1 MKSSKIAIFIDV
13 ENLTQWVKEDGPEKL
28 LSELSS
34 TGQIIVR
41 RAYGNWTNQNLFNF
55 QGNLNRSGFELI
67 HNYHPISGKNSSDIQ
82 LTIDVMEYAL
92 RLNDVD
98 WFVLATGDSDFS
110 PLFRRLREIG
120 KEVIG
125 VGPRSALSESV
136 KTSCSRYVYTDITQ
150 ETIKLALADAI
161 ELVEKAL
168 KTFEE
173 PVSYSS
179 LKNLMIN
186 IDSAFD
192 EKALGFKSFSE
203 FLKSI
208 DSIELVRSEDTKT
221 WLASPKLSKSEN
233 ADAPKIKKGEQ
244 QITDILET
252 YQKLLKEKSWPSIP
266 SDYLSKIY
274 NVLITLPPLTRTEL
288 TEAVIDKL
296 DDKKITSSD
305 IKRVISIFMKSKLFC
320 LPSNNANNVEESSD
334 KNCWRLEQN
343 ENYIKDIDIALIAR
357 LASSCIENDIELV
370 PEVVTKCLY
379 GNYKKEKLQHLI
391 NQGYDLYKE
400 IKQQY
405 GQKPGILRIKQRL
418 G

>member
-13 ENLTQWVKEDGPEKL
+13 ENLTPWVKEDGPEKL
-28 LSELSS
+28 LSEISP
-34 TGQIIVR
+34 TGQTIVR

-92 RLNDVD
+92 RLNDVE

-136 KTSCSRYVYTDITQ
+136 KTSCSRYIYTDITQ
-150 ETIKLALADAI
+150 ETIKLALDDAI
-161 ELVEKAL
+161 DLVEKAL

-173 PVSYSS
+173 PAPYSS
-179 LKNLMIN
+179 LKSVMIN

-208 DSIELVRSEDTKT
+208 DSIDLVRSEDAKT
-221 WLASPKLSKSEN
+221 WLAAPKLSKM
-233 ADAPKIKKGEQ
+233 
-244 QITDILET
+244 TT
-252 YQKLLKEKSWPSIP
+252 SI
-266 SDYLSKIY
+266 
-274 NVLITLPPLTRTEL
+274 
-288 TEAVIDKL
+288 
-296 DDKKITSSD
+296 
-305 IKRVISIFMKSKLFC
+305 
-320 LPSNNANNVEESSD
+320 
-334 KNCWRLEQN
+334 
-343 ENYIKDIDIALIAR
+343 
-357 LASSCIENDIELV
+357 
-370 PEVVTKCLY
+370 
-379 GNYKKEKLQHLI
+379 H
-391 NQGYDLYKE
+391 
-400 IKQQY
+400 
-405 GQKPGILRIKQRL
+405 
-418 G
+418 

>member
-13 ENLTQWVKEDGPEKL
+13 ENLTQWVKEDGSEKL

-92 RLNDVD
+92 RLSDVD

-136 KTSCSRYVYTDITQ
+136 KTSCSRYIYTDITQ
-150 ETIKLALADAI
+150 ETIKLALDDAI
-161 ELVEKAL
+161 DLVQKAL
-168 KTFEE
+168 KTFDE
-173 PVSYSS
+173 PAAYSS
-179 LKNLMIN
+179 LKSVMMN

-203 FLKSI
+203 FLKST
-208 DSIELVRSEDTKT
+208 DSIELIRSDDAKT
-221 WLASPKLSKSEN
+221 WLATPKSSNNDTSDSLKIDK
-233 ADAPKIKKGEQ
+233 DAQ
-244 QITDILET
+244 QITSQVES
-252 YQKLLKEKSWPSIP
+252 YQKLLKEKNWPSIP
-266 SDYLSKIY
+266 SDYLTKIY
-274 NVLITLPPLTRTEL
+274 NVLITLPPLPRNEL
-288 TEAVIDKL
+288 TEVVIGKL
-296 DDKKITSSD
+296 QDNKITSTD
-305 IKRVISIFMKSKLFC
+305 VKRAISIFMKSKLFN
-320 LPSNNANNVEESSD
+320 LSSNSD
-334 KNCWRLEQN
+334 ETIEKNCWQLEKKMTFIHN
-343 ENYIKDIDIALIAR
+343 IDVALIAR
-357 LASSCIENDIELV
+357 IASGCIDNDIELN
-370 PEVVTKCLY
+370 PEIVAKCLY
-379 GNYKKEKLQHLI
+379 GNYKKDKLLGLI

-400 IKQQY
+400 IKKQY
-405 GQKPGILRIKQRL
+405 GQKHGNLRIKQ
-418 G
+418 

>member
-67 HNYHPISGKNSSDIQ
+67 HNFHPISGKNSSDIQ

-92 RLNDVD
+92 RLSDVE

-150 ETIKLALADAI
+150 ETIKLALDDAI
-161 ELVEKAL
+161 DLVEKAL
-168 KTFEE
+168 KTFAD

-179 LKNLMIN
+179 LKNVMIN

-208 DSIELVRSEDTKT
+208 DSIELIRSDDAKT
-221 WLASPKLSKSEN
+221 WLATPKSLNIDTSDSL
-233 ADAPKIKKGEQ
+233 KIDKDEQ
-244 QITDILET
+244 LMASQIES
-252 YQKLLKEKSWPSIP
+252 YQKLLKEKNWPSIP
-266 SDYLSKIY
+266 NDYLTKIY
-274 NVLITLPPLTRTEL
+274 NVLITLPPLPKNEL
-288 TEAVIDKL
+288 TEVVIGKL
-296 DDKKITSSD
+296 QDNKITSTD
-305 IKRVISIFMKSKLFC
+305 VKRAISVFMKSKLFY
-320 LPSNNANNVEESSD
+320 LPSNVDESID
-334 KNCWRLEQN
+334 KNCWQLEKNRGFLQ
-343 ENYIKDIDIALIAR
+343 KVDIALIAR
-357 LASSCIENDIELV
+357 LVSGCIENDIELN
-370 PEVVTKCLY
+370 PEVVTQCLY
-379 GNYKKEKLQHLI
+379 GNYKKDKLLDLI
-391 NQGYDLYKE
+391 SQGYDLYKE
-400 IKQQY
+400 IKKQY
-405 GQKPGILRIKQRL
+405 GQKHGILQIKVIAQSL
-418 G
+418 D

>member
-13 ENLTQWVKEDGPEKL
+13 ENLTQWVKEDGPENL
-28 LSELSS
+28 LFELSS

-41 RAYGNWTNQNLFNF
+41 RAYGNWTNQNLLNF

-92 RLNDVD
+92 RLNDIE

-136 KTSCSRYVYTDITQ
+136 KTSCSRYIYTGITQ
-150 ETIKLALADAI
+150 ETIKLVIDDAI

-168 KTFEE
+168 GNFVE
-173 PVSYSS
+173 PVSFS
-179 LKNLMIN
+179 LLKTAMIN

-192 EKALGFKSFSE
+192 EKSLGFKSFSE
-203 FLKSI
+203 FLKSV
-208 DSIELVRSEDTKT
+208 DSIELTRSDDAKT
-221 WLASPKLSKSEN
+221 WLAAPKLSKK
-233 ADAPKIKKGEQ
+233 DASDSLKTELEEQ
-244 QITDILET
+244 RITALVDS
-252 YQKLLKEKSWPSIP
+252 YQKFLKERDWPSIP
-266 SDYLSKIY
+266 RGFLSKIY
-274 NVLITLPPLTRTEL
+274 EALATLQPLPRNEL
-288 TEAVIDKL
+288 TEAIIRKI
-296 DDKKITSSD
+296 DDKEITSTD
-305 IKRVISIFMKSKLFC
+305 INRAIHIFLKTKLF
-320 LPSNNANNVEESSD
+320 SIS
-334 KNCWRLEQN
+334 KNCWQLKKN

-357 LASSCIENDIELV
+357 LVWGCTENTVELIPDIV
-370 PEVVTKCLY
+370 IKCLY
-379 GNYKKEKLQHLI
+379 GAYQKDELSDLI
-391 NQGYDLYKE
+391 NQGNILYND

-405 GQKPGILRIKQRL
+405 NKKTAF
-418 G
+418 

>member
-120 KEVIG
+120 KDVIG

-136 KTSCSRYVYTDITQ
+136 KTSCSRYIYTDITQ
-150 ETIKLALADAI
+150 ETIKLALDDAI
-161 ELVEKAL
+161 DLVEKAL

-173 PVSYSS
+173 PAPYSS
-179 LKNLMIN
+179 LKSVMIN

-208 DSIELVRSEDTKT
+208 DSIELVRSDDAKT
-221 WLASPKLSKSEN
+221 WLAAPKLSKIDNNDSL
-233 ADAPKIKKGEQ
+233 KIEKDEQ
-244 QITDILET
+244 QITTNQVES
-252 YQKLLKEKSWPSIP
+252 YQKLLKEKNWSSIP
-266 SDYLSKIY
+266 GDYLSKIY
-274 NVLITLPPLTRTEL
+274 NVLITLPPLPRNEL
-288 TEAVIDKL
+288 TEVVIGKL
-296 DDKKITSSD
+296 EDNKITSTD
-305 IKRVISIFMKSKLFC
+305 VKRAISIFMKSKLFY
-320 LPSNNANNVEESSD
+320 LPSNVDKTID
-334 KNCWRLEQN
+334 KNCWQLEKNRTFIQH
-343 ENYIKDIDIALIAR
+343 IDISLLAR
-357 LASSCIENDIELV
+357 LASGCIEHDIELN
-370 PEVVTKCLY
+370 PEIAAKCLY
-379 GNYKKEKLQHLI
+379 GSYKKEKLKNLI
-391 NQGYDLYKE
+391 DQGYDLYKE

-405 GQKPGILRIKQRL
+405 GQKHGILRIKQ
-418 G
+418 

>member
-28 LSELSS
+28 LSELSP

-92 RLNDVD
+92 RLNDVE

-136 KTSCSRYVYTDITQ
+136 KTSCSRYIYTDITQ
-150 ETIKLALADAI
+150 ETIKLALDDAI
-161 ELVEKAL
+161 DLVEKAL
-168 KTFEE
+168 KTFDE
-173 PVSYSS
+173 PAPYSS
-179 LKNLMIN
+179 LKSVMIN

-192 EKALGFKSFSE
+192 EKALGFKSFSD

-208 DSIELVRSEDTKT
+208 DSIELVRSDDAKT
-221 WLASPKLSKSEN
+221 WLASPKSSKSDN
-233 ADAPKIKKGEQ
+233 VDSPKIQKGEQ
-244 QITDILET
+244 QVIALVET
-252 YQKLLKEKSWPSIP
+252 YQKLLKEKNWPSIP
-266 SDYLSKIY
+266 YDYLSKIY
-274 NVLITLPPLTRTEL
+274 NVLITLLPLPRNEL
-288 TEAVIDKL
+288 TEAVISKLADKR
-296 DDKKITSSD
+296 ITSTD
-305 IKRVISIFMKSKLFC
+305 IKRAVSIFMKSKLFTPP
-320 LPSNNANNVEESSD
+320 LNAEESPD
-334 KNCWRLEQN
+334 KNCWRLEKN
-343 ENYIKDIDIALIAR
+343 EHYIKDIDIALIAR
-357 LASSCIENDIELV
+357 LVSGCIENDIELDPNIV
-370 PEVVTKCLY
+370 AKCLY
-379 GNYKKEKLQHLI
+379 GNYKKDKLQNLI
-391 NQGYDLYKE
+391 DHGYDLYKE

-405 GQKPGILRIKQRL
+405 GQKHGILQIKQ
-418 G
+418 

>member
-13 ENLTQWVKEDGPEKL
+13 ENLTQWVKDDGPENL

-92 RLNDVD
+92 RLNDVE

-136 KTSCSRYVYTDITQ
+136 KTSCSKYIYTGITQ
-150 ETIKLALADAI
+150 ETIKLVIDDAI

-168 KTFEE
+168 RNFVE
-173 PVSYSS
+173 PVPFS
-179 LKNLMIN
+179 LLKTAMIN

-192 EKALGFKSFSE
+192 EKSLGFKSFSE
-203 FLKSI
+203 FLKSV
-208 DSIELVRSEDTKT
+208 DSIELIRSDDAKT
-221 WLASPKLSKSEN
+221 WLAAPKLSKKDNSTS
-233 ADAPKIKKGEQ
+233 
-244 QITDILET
+244 QITELEEQRISALVDS
-252 YQKLLKEKSWPSIP
+252 YQKFLKERDWPSIP
-266 SDYLSKIY
+266 RGFLSKIY
-274 NVLITLPPLTRTEL
+274 EALATLQPLPKNEL
-288 TEAVIDKL
+288 TEAIIRKI
-296 DDKKITSSD
+296 DDKEITSTD
-305 IKRVISIFMKSKLFC
+305 INRAIHIFLKTKLF
-320 LPSNNANNVEESSD
+320 SFF
-334 KNCWRLEQN
+334 KNCWQLKKN
-343 ENYIKDIDIALIAR
+343 ENYIRDIDIALIAR
-357 LASSCIENDIELV
+357 LVSGCTENAVELI
-370 PEVVTKCLY
+370 PEIVIKCLY
-379 GNYKKEKLQHLI
+379 GTYKKDELLDLI
-391 NQGYDLYKE
+391 NQGNTLYNE
-400 IKQQY
+400 RNNNSIK
-405 GQKPGILRIKQRL
+405 KNGILITK
-418 G
+418 

>member
-92 RLNDVD
+92 RLNDVE

-136 KTSCSRYVYTDITQ
+136 KTSCSRYIYTDITL
-150 ETIKLALADAI
+150 ETIKLALDDAI
-161 ELVEKAL
+161 DLVEKAL
-168 KTFEE
+168 RTFEE
-173 PVSYSS
+173 PAPYSA
-179 LKNLMIN
+179 LKSVMMN

-208 DSIELVRSEDTKT
+208 DSIELVRSDDAKT
-221 WLASPKLSKSEN
+221 WLA
-233 ADAPKIKKGEQ
+233 APKISKNYNDSLSVKKEEQ
-244 QITDILET
+244 QITALLET
-252 YQKLLKEKSWPSIP
+252 YQKLLKEKNWPSIP
-266 SDYLSKIY
+266 IDYLSKIY
-274 NVLITLPPLTRTEL
+274 NVLIDLPPLPRNEL
-288 TEAVIDKL
+288 TEIVIGKL
-296 DDKKITSSD
+296 EDNKITSTD
-305 IKRVISIFMKSKLFC
+305 VKRAISIFMKSKLF
-320 LPSNNANNVEESSD
+320 PQNNLEKLLD
-334 KNCWRLEQN
+334 KSYWKLEKN
-343 ENYIKDIDIALIAR
+343 EHYIKDIDITLIAR
-357 LASSCIENDIELV
+357 LVSGCIENNIELDL
-370 PEVVTKCLY
+370 EVVSKCLY
-379 GNYKKEKLQHLI
+379 GNYKKDKLKMLI
-391 NQGYDLYKE
+391 DQGYDLYKE

-405 GQKPGILRIKQRL
+405 GQKHGILRIK
-418 G
+418 

>member
-150 ETIKLALADAI
+150 ETIKLAIDDAI
-161 ELVEKAL
+161 NLVEKAL

-173 PVSYSS
+173 PAPYSS
-179 LKNLMIN
+179 LKNVMIN

-208 DSIELVRSEDTKT
+208 DSIELVRSDDAKS
-221 WLASPKLSKSEN
+221 WLAAPKLSKTDNTDSL
-233 ADAPKIKKGEQ
+233 KIKKEEQ
-244 QITDILET
+244 ELTALVET
-252 YQKLLKEKSWPSIP
+252 YQKLLKEKNWSSIP

-274 NVLITLPPLTRTEL
+274 NVLITLPPLPRNEL
-288 TEAVIDKL
+288 TEAVIGKL
-296 DDKKITSSD
+296 DDKKITSTD
-305 IKRVISIFMKSKLFC
+305 IKRAISIFMKSKLFC
-320 LPSNNANNVEESSD
+320 PTLSAEESLD
-334 KNCWRLEQN
+334 KNCWRLEKN
-343 ENYIKDIDIALIAR
+343 EHYIKDIDIALIAR
-357 LASSCIENDIELV
+357 LAYGCIENDTELD
-370 PEVVTKCLY
+370 PEIVAKCLY
-379 GNYKKEKLQHLI
+379 GNYKKNKLLLLI
-391 NQGYDLYKE
+391 DQGYDLYKE
-400 IKQQY
+400 MKQQKD
-405 GQKPGILRIKQRL
+405 QKHGILRIKH
-418 G
+418 

>member
-67 HNYHPISGKNSSDIQ
+67 HNFHPISGKNSSDIQ

-92 RLNDVD
+92 RLSDVE

-150 ETIKLALADAI
+150 ETIKLVMDDAI
-161 ELVEKAL
+161 DLVEKAL
-168 KTFEE
+168 KNFDD
-173 PVSYSS
+173 PAPFS
-179 LKNLMIN
+179 LLKTAMIN

-208 DSIELVRSEDTKT
+208 DSLDLIRSDDNKT
-221 WLASPKLSKSEN
+221 WLAAPKLSKNEQTELPKSEQE
-233 ADAPKIKKGEQ
+233 DQ
-244 QITDILET
+244 QISALIET

-266 SDYLSKIY
+266 NDYLTKVY
-274 NVLITLPPLTRTEL
+274 KALITLPPLPKNEL
-288 TEAVIDKL
+288 TEAVIGKIE
-296 DDKKITSSD
+296 DKKITSTD
-305 IKRVISIFMKSKLFC
+305 ITRAISIFWKSKLFTT
-320 LPSNNANNVEESSD
+320 
-334 KNCWRLEQN
+334 Q
-343 ENYIKDIDIALIAR
+343 
-357 LASSCIENDIELV
+357 
-370 PEVVTKCLY
+370 
-379 GNYKKEKLQHLI
+379 
-391 NQGYDLYKE
+391 
-400 IKQQY
+400 
-405 GQKPGILRIKQRL
+405 
-418 G
+418 

>member
-13 ENLTQWVKEDGPEKL
+13 ENLTQWVKEDGAEKL

-67 HNYHPISGKNSSDIQ
+67 HNFHPISGKNSSDIQ

-92 RLNDVD
+92 RLSDVE

-150 ETIKLALADAI
+150 ETIKLVMDDAI
-161 ELVEKAL
+161 DLVEKAL
-168 KTFEE
+168 KNFDD
-173 PVSYSS
+173 PAPFS
-179 LKNLMIN
+179 LLKTAMIN

-208 DSIELVRSEDTKT
+208 DSLDLIRSDDSKT
-221 WLASPKLSKSEN
+221 WLATPKLSKNEQIDLPKSEKE
-233 ADAPKIKKGEQ
+233 DQ
-244 QITDILET
+244 QIAAHIET

-266 SDYLSKIY
+266 KDYLTKVY
-274 NVLITLPPLTRTEL
+274 KVLITLPPLPKNEL
-288 TEAVIDKL
+288 TEAVIIKL
-296 DDKKITSSD
+296 EDNKITSTD
-305 IKRVISIFMKSKLFC
+305 IKKAISIFLKSKLII
-320 LPSNNANNVEESSD
+320 LNIDTENSQD
-334 KNCWRLEQN
+334 KNCWKITKN
-343 ENYIKDIDIALIAR
+343 DNYLSDIDVSLIAR
-357 LASSCIENDIELV
+357 LISGCIEKDIDLDKSIV
-370 PEVVTKCLY
+370 SKCLY
-379 GNYKKEKLQHLI
+379 GAYKKDKLQQLI
-391 NQGYDLYKE
+391 DQGNALYKE

-405 GQKPGILRIKQRL
+405 GQKHGTLRIKQ
-418 G
+418 

>member
-92 RLNDVD
+92 RLNDVE

-150 ETIKLALADAI
+150 ETIKLALDDAI
-161 ELVEKAL
+161 DLVEKAL

-173 PVSYSS
+173 PASYSS
-179 LKNLMIN
+179 LKSVMIN

-208 DSIELVRSEDTKT
+208 DSIELVRSDDAKT
-221 WLASPKLSKSEN
+221 WLAAPKLSKSN
-233 ADAPKIKKGEQ
+233 NTDSPNIKKGEQ
-244 QITDILET
+244 QITALVET
-252 YQKLLKEKSWPSIP
+252 YQKLLTEKNWSSIP
-266 SDYLSKIY
+266 RDYLFKIY
-274 NVLITLPPLTRTEL
+274 NILITLPPLPRNEL
-288 TEAVIDKL
+288 IEAVIGKL
-296 DDKKITSSD
+296 DDKKMTSTD
-305 IKRVISIFMKSKLFC
+305 IKRGIYIFLKSKLFR
-320 LPSNNANNVEESSD
+320 LIEESTD
-334 KNCWRLEQN
+334 KVFWKLEKN
-343 ENYIKDIDIALIAR
+343 EHYIKEIDTALIAR
-357 LASSCIENDIELV
+357 LTSGCTEKNIELV
-370 PEVVTKCLY
+370 PEIAAKCLY
-379 GNYKKEKLQHLI
+379 GTYKKDKLQNLI
-391 NQGYDLYKE
+391 DQGNALYKE
-400 IKQQY
+400 VKQQY
-405 GQKPGILRIKQRL
+405 GQKHGILRIKQ
-418 G
+418 

>member
-34 TGQIIVR
+34 TGQVIVR
-41 RAYGNWTNQNLFNF
+41 RAYGNWTNQNLLNF

-92 RLNDVD
+92 RLNDVE

-136 KTSCSRYVYTDITQ
+136 KTSCSRYIYTDITQ
-150 ETIKLALADAI
+150 ETIKLALDDAI
-161 ELVEKAL
+161 DLVEKAL

-173 PVSYSS
+173 PAPYSS
-179 LKNLMIN
+179 LKSVMIN

-208 DSIELVRSEDTKT
+208 DSIELVRSDDAKT
-221 WLASPKLSKSEN
+221 WLASPKISKIDNTDSL
-233 ADAPKIKKGEQ
+233 KVKKEEQ
-244 QITDILET
+244 QITALVET

-266 SDYLSKIY
+266 SDFLTKIY
-274 NVLITLPPLTRTEL
+274 NVLITLDPLPKNEL
-288 TEAVIDKL
+288 TEAVIRKL
-296 DDKKITSSD
+296 DDKKITSTD
-305 IKRVISIFMKSKLFC
+305 IKRAISIFMKSKLF
-320 LPSNNANNVEESSD
+320 PQINVEESPD
-334 KNCWRLEQN
+334 KNYWRLEKN
-343 ENYIKDIDIALIAR
+343 ENYIKVIDIALIAR
-357 LASSCIENDIELV
+357 LASGCIENDIELD
-370 PEVVTKCLY
+370 PEIVAKFLY
-379 GNYKKEKLQHLI
+379 GNYKKDKLQLLI
-391 NQGYDLYKE
+391 DQGYSLYKD
-400 IKQQY
+400 IKKQY
-405 GQKPGILRIKQRL
+405 GQKHGILRMKQ
-418 G
+418 

>member
-1 MKSSKIAIFIDV
+1 MLISKQMKNSKIAIFIDV

-28 LSELSS
+28 LSELSP
-34 TGQIIVR
+34 TGQTIVR

-92 RLNDVD
+92 RLNDVE

-136 KTSCSRYVYTDITQ
+136 KTSCSRYIYTDITQ

-161 ELVEKAL
+161 DLVEKAL

-173 PVSYSS
+173 PAPYSS
-179 LKNLMIN
+179 LKSVMIN

-208 DSIELVRSEDTKT
+208 DSIELVHSDDANA
-221 WLASPKLSKSEN
+221 WLAAPKLSKSDN
-233 ADAPKIKKGEQ
+233 TDSPKMKKEEQ
-244 QITDILET
+244 QLTALVET
-252 YQKLLKEKSWPSIP
+252 YQKLLKEKNWSSIP

-274 NVLITLPPLTRTEL
+274 NVLITLYPLPRNEL
-288 TEAVIDKL
+288 TEAVIGKL
-296 DDKKITSSD
+296 DDKKITSTD
-305 IKRVISIFMKSKLFC
+305 IKRAISIFMKSKLFC
-320 LPSNNANNVEESSD
+320 PIHNEEESTD
-334 KNCWRLEQN
+334 KNCWRLEKN
-343 ENYIKDIDIALIAR
+343 ENYIKYIDLALIAR
-357 LASSCIENDIELV
+357 LTSGCIENNIEFD
-370 PEVVTKCLY
+370 PEIVAKCLY
-379 GNYKKEKLQHLI
+379 GNYKKNKLLLLI

-400 IKQQY
+400 MKQQKD
-405 GQKPGILRIKQRL
+405 QKYGILRIKQ
-418 G
+418 

>member
-13 ENLTQWVKEDGPEKL
+13 ENLTQWVKEDGPENL

-92 RLNDVD
+92 RLNDVE

-150 ETIKLALADAI
+150 ETIKLVIDEATD
-161 ELVEKAL
+161 LVEKAL
-168 KTFEE
+168 INFDE
-173 PVSYSS
+173 PVAFS
-179 LKNLMIN
+179 LLKTAMIN

-203 FLKSI
+203 FLKTI
-208 DSIELVRSEDTKT
+208 DSLDLIRSEDTKT
-221 WLASPKLSKSEN
+221 WLASSKLSKNDESN
-233 ADAPKIKKGEQ
+233 ASKTKKGDLE
-244 QITDILET
+244 ISALVET
-252 YQKLLKEKSWPSIP
+252 YHKLLKEKSWPSIP
-266 SDYLSKIY
+266 ADYLSKVY
-274 NVLITLPPLTRTEL
+274 NVLITLPPLPKNSL
-288 TEAVIDKL
+288 TEAVIGKL
-296 DDKKITSSD
+296 DDNKITSTD
-305 IKRVISIFMKSKLFC
+305 IKKAISIFMKSKFF
-320 LPSNNANNVEESSD
+320 PQNNLEKLLD
-334 KNCWRLEQN
+334 KSYWQLEKN
-343 ENYIKDIDIALIAR
+343 ENYIKDIDIALMAR
-357 LASSCIENDIELV
+357 LSSACIENDMELDLEAV
-370 PEVVTKCLY
+370 SKCLY
-379 GNYKKEKLQHLI
+379 GNYKKDKLKLLI
-391 NQGYDLYKE
+391 DQGYELYKE

-405 GQKPGILRIKQRL
+405 SQQHGILRIKQ
-418 G
+418 

>member
-1 MKSSKIAIFIDV
+1 MKNSKIAIFIDV

-92 RLNDVD
+92 RLNDVE

-136 KTSCSRYVYTDITQ
+136 KTSCSRYIYTDITK
-150 ETIKLALADAI
+150 ETIKLALDDAI
-161 ELVEKAL
+161 DLVEKAL

-173 PVSYSS
+173 PAPYSS
-179 LKNLMIN
+179 LKSVMMN

-221 WLASPKLSKSEN
+221 WLAAPKVSKIDDS
-233 ADAPKIKKGEQ
+233 DSLKIKKEEQ
-244 QITDILET
+244 QITALVET
-252 YQKLLKEKSWPSIP
+252 YQKLLKEKSWSSIP
-266 SDYLSKIY
+266 KDYLSKIY
-274 NVLITLPPLTRTEL
+274 NVLITLPPLPKNEF
-288 TEAVIDKL
+288 TEAVIGKL
-296 DDKKITSSD
+296 EDKKITSTD
-305 IKRVISIFMKSKLFC
+305 ITRAISIFWKSKLFY
-320 LPSNNANNVEESSD
+320 LPPNTEESAD
-334 KNCWRLEQN
+334 KNSWQLEKN
-343 ENYIKDIDIALIAR
+343 ENYIKDIDIALVSR
-357 LASSCIENDIELV
+357 LVSGCIENDCELDT
-370 PEVVTKCLY
+370 EIAAKCLY
-379 GNYKKEKLQHLI
+379 GKYKKDRLQQVI
-391 NQGYDLYKE
+391 DQGYELYKE
-400 IKQQY
+400 NKQQY
-405 GQKPGILRIKQRL
+405 GQRHGILRIKQK
-418 G
+418 

>member
-92 RLNDVD
+92 RLNDVE

-136 KTSCSRYVYTDITQ
+136 KTSCSRYIYTDITQ
-150 ETIKLALADAI
+150 ETIKLALDDAI
-161 ELVEKAL
+161 DLVGKAL
-168 KTFEE
+168 RTFEE
-173 PVSYSS
+173 PAPYSA
-179 LKNLMIN
+179 LKSVMMN

-208 DSIELVRSEDTKT
+208 DSIELVRSEDAKT
-221 WLASPKLSKSEN
+221 WLAAPKASKIDNNNSL
-233 ADAPKIKKGEQ
+233 KIKKEEQ
-244 QITDILET
+244 QISALVET

-266 SDYLSKIY
+266 RDYLSKIY
-274 NVLITLPPLTRTEL
+274 NVLITLPPLPKNEL
-288 TEAVIDKL
+288 TEAVIGKL
-296 DDKKITSSD
+296 EDKKITSTD
-305 IKRVISIFMKSKLFC
+305 IKRAISVFMKSKLFC
-320 LPSNNANNVEESSD
+320 QTPDVEESSD
-334 KNCWRLEQN
+334 KYCWLLEKN
-343 ENYIKDIDIALIAR
+343 ENYIQHIDISLIAR
-357 LASSCIENDIELV
+357 LASGCIENDIGLDSEI
-370 PEVVTKCLY
+370 VTKCLY
-379 GNYKKEKLQHLI
+379 GNYKKDKLKFLI
-391 NQGYDLYKE
+391 DQGYDLYKE

-405 GQKPGILRIKQRL
+405 GQKHGILQIKQ
-418 G
+418 

>member
-13 ENLTQWVKEDGPEKL
+13 ENLTQWVKEDGPENL

-92 RLNDVD
+92 RLNDVE

-136 KTSCSRYVYTDITQ
+136 KTSCSRYVYTGITQ
-150 ETIKLALADAI
+150 ETIKLALDDAND
-161 ELVEKAL
+161 LAEKAL
-168 KTFEE
+168 KSFEE
-173 PVSYSS
+173 PVSYSA
-179 LKNLMIN
+179 LKSVMIN

-192 EKALGFKSFSE
+192 EKALGFKSFSD
-203 FLKSI
+203 FLNSI
-208 DSIELVRSEDTKT
+208 DSIESVRSNDAKD
-221 WLASPKLSKSEN
+221 WLAKLKLSKDTNS
-233 ADAPKIKKGEQ
+233 DLQKIKTEDQ
-244 QITDILET
+244 NAISLIET

-266 SDYLSKIY
+266 STYLSKIY
-274 NVLITLPPLTRTEL
+274 KALINLEPLPKKEL
-288 TEAVIDKL
+288 KEAVIAKL
-296 DDKKITSSD
+296 DDNKITSTD
-305 IKRVISIFMKSKLFC
+305 VNRAISIFMKARLFYQTQ
-320 LPSNNANNVEESSD
+320 SDEESPEKYCWQLK
-334 KNCWRLEQN
+334 KNET
-343 ENYIKDIDIALIAR
+343 YTKDIDIALIAR
-357 LASSCIENDIELV
+357 LASGCIENEMELD
-370 PEVVTKCLY
+370 PEIVAKCLY
-379 GNYKKEKLQHLI
+379 GNYKNDKLLLLI
-391 NQGYDLYKE
+391 DQGYGLYKE
-400 IKQQY
+400 IKHQY
-405 GQKPGILRIKQRL
+405 GQKHGILRIKP
-418 G
+418 

>member
-82 LTIDVMEYAL
+82 LTIDVVEYAL
-92 RLNDVD
+92 RLNDVN

-150 ETIKLALADAI
+150 ETIKLALDDAI
-161 ELVEKAL
+161 DLVEKAL

-173 PVSYSS
+173 PAPYSS
-179 LKNLMIN
+179 LKSVMMN

-208 DSIELVRSEDTKT
+208 DAIELVRSEDAKT
-221 WLASPKLSKSEN
+221 WLA
-233 ADAPKIKKGEQ
+233 APKVSKIDNNDSLKIKQKEQ
-244 QITDILET
+244 QITALVES
-252 YQKLLKEKSWPSIP
+252 YQKLLKEKNWSSIP
-266 SDYLSKIY
+266 KDYLSKIY
-274 NVLITLPPLTRTEL
+274 NVIITLPPLPKNEL
-288 TEAVIDKL
+288 TEVVISKL
-296 DDKKITSSD
+296 DDKKITSTD
-305 IKRVISIFMKSKLFC
+305 IKRAISIFMKSKLFC
-320 LPSNNANNVEESSD
+320 QTPNPEGSSD
-334 KNCWRLEQN
+334 KYCWQVKKQPNC
-343 ENYIKDIDIALIAR
+343 IKDIDIALISR
-357 LASSCIENDIELV
+357 LVSGCIENGIELDADIV
-370 PEVVTKCLY
+370 AKCLH
-379 GNYKKEKLQHLI
+379 GNYKKDKLKLLI
-391 NQGYDLYKE
+391 GQGYELYKE
-400 IKQQY
+400 NKQQY
-405 GQKPGILRIKQRL
+405 GQEHGILRIKQ
-418 G
+418 

>member
-13 ENLTQWVKEDGPEKL
+13 ENLTQWVKEDGAEKL

-92 RLNDVD
+92 RLNDVE

-125 VGPRSALSESV
+125 VGLRSALSESV

-150 ETIKLALADAI
+150 ETIKLALDDAI
-161 ELVEKAL
+161 NLVEKAL

-173 PVSYSS
+173 PAPYSS
-179 LKNLMIN
+179 LKNVMRN

-208 DSIELVRSEDTKT
+208 DSIELVRSDDAKT
-221 WLASPKLSKSEN
+221 WLAAPKLSKSDN
-233 ADAPKIKKGEQ
+233 TDSLKIKKEEQ
-244 QITDILET
+244 QLTALVET
-252 YQKLLKEKSWPSIP
+252 YQKLLKEKNWSSIP

-274 NVLITLPPLTRTEL
+274 NVLITLPPLPRNEL
-288 TEAVIDKL
+288 TEAIIGKL
-296 DDKKITSSD
+296 EDKKITSTD
-305 IKRVISIFMKSKLFC
+305 ITRAISIFIKSKLC
-320 LPSNNANNVEESSD
+320 LPVNAEESPYKHD
-334 KNCWRLEQN
+334 WRLKKN
-343 ENYIKDIDIALIAR
+343 ENYIKDIDVALIAR
-357 LASSCIENDIELV
+357 LISGCIENDIELDTN
-370 PEVVTKCLY
+370 VVTKCLY
-379 GNYKKEKLQHLI
+379 GIYKKDKLQQVI
-391 NQGYDLYKE
+391 DQGNALYKE

-405 GQKPGILRIKQRL
+405 GQKHGILRIKQ
-418 G
+418 

>member
-1 MKSSKIAIFIDV
+1 MKNSKIAIFIDV

-92 RLNDVD
+92 RLNDVE

-136 KTSCSRYVYTDITQ
+136 KTSCSRYIYTDITQ
-150 ETIKLALADAI
+150 ETIKLVIDDAI
-161 ELVEKAL
+161 DLVEKAL
-168 KTFEE
+168 KNFDE
-173 PVSYSS
+173 PAPFSL
-179 LKNLMIN
+179 LKNAMIN

-208 DSIELVRSEDTKT
+208 DSVELVRSDDTKT
-221 WLASPKLSKSEN
+221 WLAAPKLSKRDN
-233 ADAPKIKKGEQ
+233 AEPLRMKKDEE
-244 QITDILET
+244 QITALVET

-266 SDYLSKIY
+266 KDYLSKVY
-274 NVLITLPPLTRTEL
+274 NVLITLPPLPKNEL
-288 TEAVIDKL
+288 TEAVIGKL
-296 DDKKITSSD
+296 EDNKITSTD
-305 IKRVISIFMKSKLFC
+305 IKKAISIFLKSKLIF
-320 LPSNNANNVEESSD
+320 LNTNVEESPD
-334 KNCWRLEQN
+334 KNCWQLGKN
-343 ENYIKDIDIALIAR
+343 ENYIRDINVALIAR
-357 LASSCIENDIELV
+357 LISGCIENDIELDAN
-370 PEVVTKCLY
+370 VVVKCLY
-379 GNYKKEKLQHLI
+379 ETYKKDKLQQLI
-391 NQGYDLYKE
+391 NQGNALYKE

-405 GQKPGILRIKQRL
+405 GQKQGILRIKQ
-418 G
+418 

>member
-13 ENLTQWVKEDGPEKL
+13 ENLTQWVKEDDPENL

-41 RAYGNWTNQNLFNF
+41 RAYGNWTNQNLQNF

-92 RLNDVD
+92 RLSDVD

-150 ETIKLALADAI
+150 ETIKLALDDAI
-161 ELVEKAL
+161 DLVEKAL

-173 PVSYSS
+173 PAPYSS
-179 LKNLMIN
+179 LKNVMIN

-208 DSIELVRSEDTKT
+208 DSIELVRSDDAKT
-221 WLASPKLSKSEN
+221 WLAAPKLPKNDN
-233 ADAPKIKKGEQ
+233 ADSLKIKKEEQ
-244 QITDILET
+244 QITALVES
-252 YQKLLKEKSWPSIP
+252 YQKLLKEKNWPSVP

-274 NVLITLPPLTRTEL
+274 NVLITLPPLPKNEL
-288 TEAVIDKL
+288 AEAVIGKL
-296 DDKKITSSD
+296 EDKKITSTD
-305 IKRVISIFMKSKLFC
+305 IKRAISIFMKSKLF
-320 LPSNNANNVEESSD
+320 PQNNLEKLLD
-334 KNCWRLEQN
+334 KSYLQLEKN
-343 ENYIKDIDIALIAR
+343 EHYTKDIDIALIAR
-357 LASSCIENDIELV
+357 LASGCIENDMELDL
-370 PEVVTKCLY
+370 EVVSTCLY
-379 GNYKKEKLQHLI
+379 GNYKKDKLKLLI
-391 NQGYDLYKE
+391 NQGYEIYKE
-400 IKQQY
+400 IKQQH
-405 GQKPGILRIKQRL
+405 GQKHGILRIKQ
-418 G
+418 

>member
-1 MKSSKIAIFIDV
+1 MNNSKIAIFIDV

-28 LSELSS
+28 LSELSP

-92 RLNDVD
+92 RLNDVE

-136 KTSCSRYVYTDITQ
+136 KTSCSRYIYTDITQ
-150 ETIKLALADAI
+150 ETIKLALDDAI
-161 ELVEKAL
+161 DLVEKAL
-168 KTFEE
+168 KTFDE
-173 PVSYSS
+173 PAPFSS
-179 LKNLMIN
+179 LKSVMIN

-192 EKALGFKSFSE
+192 EKALGFKSFSD

-208 DSIELVRSEDTKT
+208 DSIELVRSDDAKT
-221 WLASPKLSKSEN
+221 WLASPKLSKSDN
-233 ADAPKIKKGEQ
+233 TDSPKIQKGEQ
-244 QITDILET
+244 QVIALVET
-252 YQKLLKEKSWPSIP
+252 YQKLLKEKNWPSIP
-266 SDYLSKIY
+266 YDYLSKIY
-274 NVLITLPPLTRTEL
+274 NVLITLPPLPRNEL
-288 TEAVIDKL
+288 TEAVISKL
-296 DDKKITSSD
+296 TDKKITSTD
-305 IKRVISIFMKSKLFC
+305 IKRAVSIFMKSKLFT
-320 LPSNNANNVEESSD
+320 LPLNAEESPD
-334 KNCWRLEQN
+334 KNCWRLEKN
-343 ENYIKDIDIALIAR
+343 EHYISDIDIALIAR
-357 LASSCIENDIELV
+357 LVSGCIENDIELDPYIV
-370 PEVVTKCLY
+370 AKCLY
-379 GNYKKEKLQHLI
+379 GNYKKDKLQHLI
-391 NQGYDLYKE
+391 DQGYDLYKE

-405 GQKPGILRIKQRL
+405 GQKHGILQIKQ
-418 G
+418 

>member
-55 QGNLNRSGFELI
+55 QGNLNSSGFELI

-92 RLNDVD
+92 RLNDVE

-150 ETIKLALADAI
+150 ETIKLALDDAI
-161 ELVEKAL
+161 DLVEKAL

-173 PVSYSS
+173 PAPYSS
-179 LKNLMIN
+179 LKNVMIN

-208 DSIELVRSEDTKT
+208 DSIEMVRSDDAKT
-221 WLASPKLSKSEN
+221 WLAAPKLSKSDS
-233 ADAPKIKKGEQ
+233 ADSPKTKKGEQ
-244 QITDILET
+244 EITALVET

-266 SDYLSKIY
+266 KDYLSKIY
-274 NVLITLPPLTRTEL
+274 NVLINLVPLPKNEL
-288 TEAVIDKL
+288 KEAVIGKL
-296 DDKKITSSD
+296 DDNKITSTD
-305 IKRVISIFMKSKLFC
+305 IKRVISIFMKAWLFSQAQSEGESPDKIC
-320 LPSNNANNVEESSD
+320 WQLKKNND
-334 KNCWRLEQN
+334 
-343 ENYIKDIDIALIAR
+343 YIEVIDTALIAR
-357 LASSCIENDIELV
+357 LASGCIENSMELDSKIV
-370 PEVVTKCLY
+370 AKCLY
-379 GNYKKEKLQHLI
+379 GNYKKDKLQHLI
-391 NQGYDLYKE
+391 DQGNALFKDKYN
-400 IKQQY
+400 
-405 GQKPGILRIKQRL
+405 GIT
-418 G
+418 